1 MPESALKTTPPMP
14 APEPKPEASTSNG
27 EVRVCGPTQ
36 TDPFDDVHDNQS
48 DWDRYA
54 SLLPLR
60 WCCMISDAFDK
71 ADKRALW
78 FRKRHRRVV
87 YGAALTATLAVVL
100 AIAGLAYETANG
112 LKPGAKFEDA
122 TEEIVEKCIE
132 WAEIATA
139 LATYGAVAIG
149 RKRRYNVNWL
159 RFRHRAELYRLLR
172 YEFLIQ
178 PSLWSGSESSD
189 NWIRNRI
196 REIEHLTGEDGLE
209 KALKEPSPAGPYAPP
224 DSRMTRES
232 LQALTEYYLGK
243 RLGPQKEYLA
253 NRAQRN
259 EIKDQLRHYLP
270 FFFFGS
276 ILAVG
281 AKLIFN
287 VVGFHRV
294 AFGFVLAAI
303 LLPVLAAGIR
313 TYLAAFEFSRNKSR
327 FYAAHKALSDTE
339 KSLVQN
345 TFAAVT
351 AEHHGQMSQESVLI
365 GSNFGQV
372 IVVADS
378 SAMDAN
384 SGEADANAYPVL
396 RDLAWCEH
404 LLNAEHRE
412 WLRLMYDAE
421 WFG

>member
-1 MPESALKTTPPMP
+1 MP

-27 EVRVCGPTQ
+27 EARACAPTE
-36 TDPFDDVHDNQS
+36 TDPFDDVLDNQS

-60 WCCMISDAFDK
+60 WCCMISDASRP
-71 ADKRALW
+71 ADKQALW
-78 FRKRHRRVV
+78 FQKRHRFLI
-87 YGAALTATLAVVL
+87 YIAALAATSTVVL
-100 AIAGLAYETANG
+100 AIVGLAYRTANG
-112 LKPGAKFEDA
+112 VKPGEGFRKSDK
-122 TEEIVEKCIE
+122 EIVEEWIE
-132 WAEIATA
+132 RGEIVTA
-139 LATYGAVAIG
+139 LVTLVAVGYG
-149 RKRRYNVNWL
+149 RSQRYNVNWL
-159 RFRHRAELYRLLR
+159 RLRHRAELCRLLR

-178 PSLWSGSESSD
+178 PSLWGGSGSPE
-189 NWIRNRI
+189 NWIRTRI
-196 REIEHLTGEDGLE
+196 GQIEQLTNNADLE
-209 KALKEPSPAGPYAPP
+209 KALNEPSPAGPYEPP
-224 DSRMTRES
+224 DSRMSRES
-232 LQALTEYYLGK
+232 LQALAEYYLAK
-243 RLGPQKEYLA
+243 RLSPQKEYFA

-259 EIKDQLRHYLP
+259 EIKDQMRNYLP

-276 ILAVG
+276 ILAV
-281 AKLIFN
+281 APKLAFN
-287 VVGFHRV
+287 AGGFHRV

-327 FYAAHKALSDTE
+327 FYAAHKALSETE
-339 KSLVQN
+339 KSLLQN
-345 TFAAVT
+345 TFAVVT
-351 AEHHGQMSQESVLI
+351 AEPAGQMRHESVLI

-372 IVVADS
+372 IVMADN

-384 SGEADANAYPVL
+384 SANANAYPVL